1 MILEAPFSGTLRRL
15 VAEGIRPPCKP
26 NECSVGMCINMNAP
40 LVDDIH
46 PTLTAAQWPD
56 ETTRKAGLPALNY
69 VEFRH
74 CNNCGEFV
82 GGFHGVEEISA
93 EEASKRVD
101 AALNKVFRK

>member
-15 VAEGIRPPCKP
+15 VAEGIRPACKP

-40 LVDDIH
+40 VVDDIH
-46 PTLTAAQWPD
+46 PVLTAAQWPD
-56 ETTRKAGLPALNY
+56 EDTRNAAKPATAY

-82 GGFHGVEEISA
+82 GGFHGIKEISP
-93 EEASKRVD
+93 EEAEQRINK
-101 AALNKVFRK
+101 ALNNAFKK

>member
-15 VAEGIRPPCKP
+15 VAEGIRPACKP

-46 PTLTAAQWPD
+46 PMLTAAQWPD
-56 ETTRKAGLPALNY
+56 EETRKAGLPALNY

-93 EEASKRVD
+93 EQASINVNK
-101 AALNKVFRK
+101 ALNKAFAK

>member
-15 VAEGIRPPCKP
+15 VAEGIRPACLP
-26 NECSVGMCINMNAP
+26 NECSVGMLINMNAP

-56 ETTRKAGLPALNY
+56 EATRKAGLPAINY

-74 CNNCGEFV
+74 CNNCGNFV
-82 GGFHGVEEISA
+82 GEFHGIKEISA
-93 EEASKRVD
+93 EQASINVD
-101 AALNKVFRK
+101 KALNKVFRK

>member
-15 VAEGIRPPCKP
+15 VAEGIRPACKP
-26 NECSVGMCINMNAP
+26 NECSVGMLINMNAP

-46 PTLTAAQWPD
+46 PTLIAAQWPD
-56 ETTRKAGLPALNY
+56 ETTRNANKPALNY

-93 EEASKRVD
+93 EQASINVSN
-101 AALNKVFRK
+101 ALNKVFRK

>member
-15 VAEGIRPPCKP
+15 VAEGIRPACKP
-26 NECSVGMCINMNAP
+26 NECSVGMIINMNAP
-40 LVDDIH
+40 TVDDIH

-56 ETTRKAGLPALNY
+56 EEARKNCLPTQAY

-82 GGFHGVEEISA
+82 GGFHGVKEISA
-93 EEASKRVD
+93 EEATKRVD
-101 AALNKVFRK
+101 AALNKAFRK